1 MAARKKFRDALRPF
15 DFQDVITKYTI
26 GHLDLL
32 ASIKGLHDRLDLI
45 LGRRRLSRENS
56 FDLYMSKVSLATRI
70 IKLEEKV

>member
-1 MAARKKFRDALRPF
+1 MAARKKFRDAIRPY
-15 DFQDVITKYTI
+15 DVTDVITQYTV

-32 ASIKGLHDRLDLI
+32 ASIKALHDRLDLI